1 MAPLTCPVCAA
12 PVRQGD
18 LICINCGANLAR
30 REAPAAPQQPGGYQ
44 PQDQGQSSY
53 PQQQYPPQQ
62 DQQQQSYGAPQQQ
75 PYGGPQQDYQQQP
88 GYGAPQQ
95 QYPPQDQQQSYGA
108 PQDSSPY
115 GAPPQQDQPGY
126 GAPQQQGYGAPQ
138 DQQRNASYPP
148 AQGQPQYGAPQ
159 QQEQSPYGAPQQQDQ
174 SPYGAPQQQDQPG
187 YGAPQQSEQS
197 PYGAPPQHDQ
207 QQPYGAPQQQYA
219 PPQQQGYGGGGYG
232 APGAPH
238 VPPPPREPTMTGGE
252 STAAFTPFCP
262 HCGAD
267 IPDIGNPVCVSCLRP
282 LHDQAGGPGQQQLTV
297 FIQFSSGELQC
308 GAGQELVL
316 GRDPVQSPVASSF
329 SRFDNVSRRH
339 ATVGIDGNGQ
349 PWVRD
354 ERSTNGTFVNDR
366 RLQPGEQAPIRDG
379 DSIRLAADARGQVR
393 FGR

>member
-30 REAPAAPQQPGGYQ
+30 REAPPAPQQPGGYQ
-44 PQDQGQSSY
+44 AQDQGQSPY
-53 PQQQYPPQQ
+53 PQQQQYPPQQ
-62 DQQQQSYGAPQQQ
+62 DQQQPYGGQQQQ
-75 PYGGPQQDYQQQP
+75 PYGGPQQDYQQQQQP
-88 GYGAPQQ
+88 YGAPQQ
-95 QYPPQDQQQSYGA
+95 QYPPQQDQQQSYGA
-108 PQDSSPY
+108 PQDPSPYGAPQQPEQSPY
-115 GAPPQQDQPGY
+115 GAPPQQS
-126 GAPQQQGYGAPQ
+126 YGAPQ
-138 DQQRNASYPP
+138 DQQRNSSYPP
-148 AQGQPQYGAPQ
+148 VQNQQPYGAPPQ
-159 QQEQSPYGAPQQQDQ
+159 QQDPSGYGAPPQQDSSPYGAPQQ
-174 SPYGAPQQQDQPG
+174 P
-187 YGAPQQSEQS
+187 EQS

-232 APGAPH
+232 GPGAPH

-282 LHDQAGGPGQQQLTV
+282 LHDQAGAGGQQQLTV
-297 FIQFSSGELQC
+297 FIQFSSGEVQC
-308 GAGQELVL
+308 GAGQELIL
-316 GRDPVQSPVASSF
+316 GRDPVQSPVASTF

-339 ATVGIDGNGQ
+339 ATVGIDGGGQ
-349 PWVRD
+349 PWLRD
-354 ERSTNGTFVNDR
+354 ERSTNGTFINDR

>member
-30 REAPAAPQQPGGYQ
+30 REAPPAPQQPGGYP
-44 PQDQGQSSY
+44 PQDQGQGQSSY
-53 PQQQYPPQQ
+53 PQQQYPPQG

-75 PYGGPQQDYQQQP
+75 SYGGPQQDYQQQQQP
-88 GYGAPQQ
+88 YGAPQQ
-95 QYPPQDQQQSYGA
+95 QYPPQQDQQQSYGA
-108 PQDSSPY
+108 PQDSPPYGAPQQQEQSPY
-115 GAPPQQDQPGY
+115 GAP
-126 GAPQQQGYGAPQ
+126 PQQQGYGAPQ
-138 DQQRNASYPP
+138 DQQRNAQYPP

-159 QQEQSPYGAPQQQDQ
+159 QQDPSAYGAPPQQEQSYGAPQQQ
-174 SPYGAPQQQDQPG
+174 
-187 YGAPQQSEQS
+187 EQS
-197 PYGAPPQHDQ
+197 PYGAPPQQDQ
-207 QQPYGAPQQQYA
+207 QQGYGAPQQQYA
-219 PPQQQGYGGGGYG
+219 PPQQQQGYGGGGYG

-282 LHDQAGGPGQQQLTV
+282 LHDQAGGPGQQQQLTV
-297 FIQFSSGELQC
+297 FVQFSSGELQC
-308 GAGQELVL
+308 TAGQELVL
-316 GRDPVQSPVASSF
+316 GRDPVQSPVAGTF

-339 ATVGIDGNGQ
+339 ATIGIDGNGQ
-349 PWVRD
+349 AWVRD
-354 ERSTNGTFVNDR
+354 ERSTNGTFINDR

-379 DSIRLAADARGQVR
+379 DSVRLAADARGQVR